1 LFLNDIPLGVLFGV
15 LVILIGLSAFFSSSE
30 TGLMALNRYRL
41 RHQAKKG
48 ESAAQRVSKL
58 LARPDRLIGLI
69 LLGNNF
75 VNILASSIATVIAIR
90 LLDDAGIPIAALLLT
105 LVLLIFSEVAPKTLA
120 ALHPERIAYPA
131 SVILAPLLK
140 LLYPLV
146 WAINGV
152 ANTLLRVFGVTNA
165 DPEQQPLS
173 PEELRTVVMESGVMI
188 PKRHQNMLLSIL
200 DLEEVSVNDVMVP
213 RNELKG
219 IDLNAPWE
227 EIISQLTSTPYSR
240 LLVYNDHIDHVI
252 GFLQLREVVNLMI
265 KQPDFGL
272 PELRAL
278 IHDPYF
284 VPEGASLNRQL
295 LNFQQQRRHT
305 GLVVD
310 EYGDIL
316 GLITVEDI
324 LEEIVGEFTTDPLA
338 VNQKI
343 ARQEDGGYLVDG
355 STSVRTLNRTLNWDL
370 PTDGPKTLNGLIME
384 YLENIPEPGVQL
396 LLEQHQVEIVKIS
409 GNRVKTVLMHPNQAT
424 ETTQHDD

>member
-1 LFLNDIPLGVLFGV
+1 MNDIPLGVLFGV